1 MSRGDQIYV
10 MRPFVGLD
18 GLYEH
23 HGIDCGDGTVIHYSK
38 APEPATIRRTS
49 MAAFAMGNPVFVKP
63 QPVGYIPDVVIERAE
78 RRLGEQRYELLS
90 NNCEHFATWCKTGQN
105 ASQQLVNVGFDGAQI
120 SAPAVRELMEDAAQ
134 GDLIQATALLKRAL
148 SNTAIAQTQLQQQ
161 YDATRAEISTW
172 HRVAQLALKQG
183 REDLARA
190 ALERK
195 VEFKRKATDL
205 EGHLG
210 HLAELQMTL
219 DRNSLQLKQQA
230 SI

>member
-1 MSRGDQIYV
+1 MARGDQIYV
-10 MRPFVGLD
+10 MRPFIGLD

-38 APEPATIRRTS
+38 SPEPATIRRTS

-63 QPVGYIPDVVIERAE
+63 QAVGYIPDVVLDRAE
-78 RRLGEQRYELLS
+78 RRLGEQQYVLLS

-105 ASQQLVNVGFDGAQI
+105 VSQQLINFGFDGAQI
-120 SAPAVRELMEDAAQ
+120 SAPAVRELMEDAAH
-134 GDLIQATALLKRAL
+134 GDLIQATALLKQAL
-148 SNTAIAQTQLQQQ
+148 SNTAIAQNQLQQQ
-161 YDATRAEISTW
+161 YDAARAEISSW

-195 VEFKRKATDL
+195 VEFKRKAADL
-205 EGHLG
+205 EKQLG
-210 HLAELQMTL
+210 QLAELQMTI
-219 DRNSLQLKQQA
+219 DRNSLRLTQQT
-230 SI
+230 S